1 MLTEISATVRFY
13 AGCHYLAFLLKTSII
28 LGMER
33 ARKYLA
39 FSGAPSLGL
48 VSAAV
53 ALLLIGWLLNTPAG
67 LLGKADAVGYAVC
80 HRIDLRSFHLGV
92 RQIPLCARCTGMY
105 LGALLGLG
113 YQYYLGRRRAG
124 SPPVRV
130 ILILVILGL
139 GFFID
144 GANSFLSLIL
154 PAPLLYE
161 PQNWLRLV
169 TGTGMGIVIAAAL
182 YPAFNQTVWADWD
195 KRPALPGLRQLFGL
209 LALAALLVLMVS
221 SENPLVLYPLALIS
235 AAGVLVLL
243 ALVYMMVLLIVLRKE
258 NQFMRL
264 PQMAVFLVGGLGM
277 GVVQIILLDLGRY
290 LLTGTWDGF
299 HLG

>member
-1 MLTEISATVRFY
+1 MAQ
-13 AGCHYLAFLLKTSII
+13 TSKQYPAW
-28 LGMER
+28 R
-33 ARKYLA
+33 NT
-39 FSGAPSLGL
+39 SLGL

-53 ALLLIGWLLNTPAG
+53 SLLLIGWLLNTPAG
-67 LLGKADAVGYAVC
+67 LLGKADAIGYAVC

-113 YQYYLGRRRAG
+113 FQISLGYRRAG
-124 SPPVRV
+124 SPPLRV
-130 ILILVILGL
+130 ILILVVLGL

-144 GANSFLSLIL
+144 GLNSFLSLIL

-182 YPAFNQTVWADWD
+182 YPAFNQTVWKDWD
-195 KRPALPGLRQLFGL
+195 KNPALPSLRSLFGL
-209 LALAALLVLMVS
+209 LGLAVLLILLVL
-221 SENPLVLYPLALIS
+221 SENPLILYPLALAS

-243 ALVYMMVLLIVLRKE
+243 TIVYTMVLTIVFRRE
-258 NQFMRL
+258 NQFLRL
-264 PQMAVFLVGGLGM
+264 SRLTTLLVGGFGM
-277 GVVQIILLDLGRY
+277 GMLQIIFLDLGRY

-299 HLG
+299 HFG